1 MAESK
6 VAEGKIK
13 VNISIAGRSYPMT
26 IDAAN
31 EELYR
36 VAAKRLNDKISEY
49 TRIPKFDAQD
59 RVAMAA
65 LLYSILAL
73 STEQSAS
80 LGDSDIEEL
89 ETIESRIRRYVK
101 P

>member
-1 MAESK
+1 MADGK
-6 VAEGKIK
+6 MAEGKIK

-73 STEQSAS
+73 STEQNAS
-80 LGDSDIEEL
+80 LGDSDVEEL
-89 ETIESRIRRYVK
+89 EAIEARIRRYVK

>member
-73 STEQSAS
+73 STEQSSS

-89 ETIESRIRRYVK
+89 EAIESRIRRYVK

>member
-89 ETIESRIRRYVK
+89 EAVESRIRRYVK
-101 P
+101 L